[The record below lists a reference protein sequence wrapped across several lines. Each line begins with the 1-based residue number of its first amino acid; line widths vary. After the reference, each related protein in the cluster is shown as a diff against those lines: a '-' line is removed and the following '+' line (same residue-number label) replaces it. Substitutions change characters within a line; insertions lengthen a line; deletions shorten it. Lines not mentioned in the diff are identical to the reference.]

1 MKKYFKVARVEDEAK
16 QDAIIMYLTYN
27 AVLGSEHDEIER
39 GLYTIN
45 TWDDFKRELNLFLM
59 GDLSILFVTH

>member
-27 AVLGSEHDEIER
+27 AVLGSKHDEIER

-59 GDLSILFVTH
+59 GDSSILFVTH